1 MRKVTNRFAAVIMVL
16 LMICSIPVSA
26 ISEST
31 NRASEQIMSYYINV
45 VPAGNGKIAIAFSI
59 DGTGEMKNIGAESII
74 IYYKIGGAW
83 VVGYDLDR
91 YDSGMSTK
99 DDYYFGNELYY
110 TGTPGKEYKEEVTVF
125 AENSSGY
132 DSRTRTFNVTA

>member
-1 MRKVTNRFAAVIMVL
+1 M
-16 LMICSIPVSA
+16 
-26 ISEST
+26 
-31 NRASEQIMSYYINV
+31 
-45 VPAGNGKIAIAFSI
+45 
-59 DGTGEMKNIGAESII
+59 
-74 IYYKIGGAW
+74 
-83 VVGYDLDR
+83 DR

-110 TGTPGKEYKEEVTVF
+110 TGTPGKEYKVEVTVF

>member
-1 MRKVTNRFAAVIMVL
+1 M
-16 LMICSIPVSA
+16 
-26 ISEST
+26 
-31 NRASEQIMSYYINV
+31 
-45 VPAGNGKIAIAFSI
+45 FSI

-110 TGTPGKEYKEEVTVF
+110 TGTPGKEYKVEVTVF

>member
-99 DDYYFGNELYY
+99 DDYYFLLILYGI
-110 TGTPGKEYKEEVTVF
+110 TNLLICGIFIAFLLCPAGKLIIFLLKMT
-125 AENSSGY
+125 
-132 DSRTRTFNVTA
+132 

>member
-1 MRKVTNRFAAVIMVL
+1 
-16 LMICSIPVSA
+16 
-26 ISEST
+26 
-31 NRASEQIMSYYINV
+31 
-45 VPAGNGKIAIAFSI
+45 
-59 DGTGEMKNIGAESII
+59 MKNIGAESII

-110 TGTPGKEYKEEVTVF
+110 TGTPGKEYKVEVTVLQRILR
-125 AENSSGY
+125 AMILE
-132 DSRTRTFNVTA
+132 REHLM

>member
-59 DGTGEMKNIGAESII
+59 DGTGEMKNIGAESTNRNLLRIFLLLSALNRCYI
-74 IYYKIGGAW
+74 NGFT
-83 VVGYDLDR
+83 
-91 YDSGMSTK
+91 DS
-99 DDYYFGNELYY
+99 
-110 TGTPGKEYKEEVTVF
+110 
-125 AENSSGY
+125 
-132 DSRTRTFNVTA
+132 

>member
-45 VPAGNGKIAIAFSI
+45 VPAGNRKIAIAFSI

-110 TGTPGKEYKEEVTVF
+110 TGTPGKDYKVEVTVF